1 MSGRRATGW
10 VLAGG
15 ATMVGL
21 WWAISATQLEYVL
34 PSPWATGRAVAEL
47 VGDPRVW
54 GELALT
60 LTRAGLGLA
69 LALAVGVGWGI
80 ASGKWARVNWF
91 TLPLFQFLLSTP
103 AVVFV
108 ILAMV
113 WLGANGSSVVLVV
126 CLVTLPLIS
135 AATRDAVRAL
145 DPDLVEMAHLYRF
158 SRRTRLVHLL
168 LPAIAPSVVT
178 AATVALGQSVRV
190 AVMAELL
197 ATASGMGAGLRLAQI
212 NIETPHVFAYAL
224 VLAGVTFCGELAIL
238 GPLRERCGHLGR
250 RQAT

>member
-1 MSGRRATGW
+1 M
-10 VLAGG
+10 
-15 ATMVGL
+15 
-21 WWAISATQLEYVL
+21 
-34 PSPWATGRAVAEL
+34 
-47 VGDPRVW
+47 
-54 GELALT
+54 
-60 LTRAGLGLA
+60 
-69 LALAVGVGWGI
+69 
-80 ASGKWARVNWF
+80 
-91 TLPLFQFLLSTP
+91 
-103 AVVFV
+103 
-108 ILAMV
+108 
-113 WLGANGSSVVLVV
+113 
-126 CLVTLPLIS
+126 TLPLIS